1 MEPGKGHE
9 MARAMR
15 MYYEEIREMEQ
26 FQRENGSTEAM
37 DKMLLKYKQKV
48 REASRETETDLP
60 YEVINGGGGYDSLW
74 EKRLYKGEKWTAEEM
89 EQYKR
94 DEWMHICSPYDCTGR
109 LFTEAIEVFNTP
121 MGVVAYHFTGMDV

>member
-1 MEPGKGHE
+1 MTRTLLME
-9 MARAMR
+9 
-15 MYYEEIREMEQ
+15 YYDMIREGERWQ
-26 FQRENGSTEAM
+26 KANGYSEAV
-37 DKMLLKYKQKV
+37 DRTLRKYKRKI
-48 REASRETETDLP
+48 RDDRETETALP

-121 MGVVAYHFTGMDV
+121 MGVVAYHFTGLDI